1 MNLSRINNTAPTVG
15 SGGNTKVN
23 PKFTAAF
30 TRFVFDVVENPPGVT
45 TPVVPPNVAKYF
57 GPTGFTCTN
66 TTAKND
72 LKKYGFLVLPAGTT
86 AGHCGAAS

>member
-1 MNLSRINNTAPTVG
+1 MVLNKINGTKPTVG
-15 SGGNTKVN
+15 TGGNTRVN
-23 PKFTAAF
+23 PAFTAAF
-30 TRFVFDVVENPPGVT
+30 TRFVFDVVQNPPGVT

-72 LKKYGFLVLPAGTT
+72 LKKYGFLVLPPGTT